1 MTVLVYILSGIA
13 AVVALILIVALF
25 VRKSYSVKRSVL
37 IDRPK
42 QEVFDHVK
50 LIRNS
55 EKFSKWVMLDP
66 NSKRTFSGTDG
77 TIGYVYGWESDMK
90 NVGAGEQ
97 EIKAI
102 AEGEKIDYEIRFFR
116 PFKGVAQAY
125 IATEPQKDGT
135 EVTWVFDSSMKYPMN
150 FMLLFMDFEKML
162 GKDMEESLQNLKVIL
177 EKGNS

>member
-1 MTVLVYILSGIA
+1 MTVLVYILYGIA
-13 AVVALILIVALF
+13 AIVILVLIVALF
-25 VRKSYSVKRSVL
+25 VRKSYSVKREVL
-37 IDRPK
+37 INRTKP
-42 QEVFDHVK
+42 EVFDYVK
-50 LIRNS
+50 LVRNS

-77 TIGYVYGWESDMK
+77 TVGYIYGWDSEMK

-102 AEGEKIDYEIRFFR
+102 AEGERIDYEIRFFR

-125 IATEPQKDGT
+125 IATESQADGT
-135 EVTWVFDSSMKYPMN
+135 KVTWVFDSSMQYPMN

-162 GKDMEESLQNLKVIL
+162 GKDMEESLQHLKVIL